1 LEHAALNPICGLLPK
16 NIEIWTPLSDKHM
29 TADKAFISTTDLTE
43 RIKEKT
49 RGMET
54 GKTSLAALDDLLDDI
69 RELEERII
77 VIRYKGME
85 RLRMEDFPAVVQE
98 HIVTVPEPIKRIEP
112 NEPIMEEEKELP
124 EIPQVKE
131 PEVVIS
137 AASTNQISLID
148 SIEEISKVMV
158 EDNVNDNSK
167 EKGKSNEDVGV
178 TELIA
183 AVKSEEDKVV
193 VEPKKVKAKEPAL
206 VNERNAEK
214 ANMSYAEKMEQRPVL
229 NIKKELNLNQR
240 LGLGRVLAPGDDK
253 GLDRI
258 LAQVD
263 EAENMDQA
271 LSLIKSAASNRWDN
285 SPELMDQLI
294 NIVERKFQ

>member
-98 HIVTVPEPIKRIEP
+98 PIVTVPEPIKRIEP

>member
-1 LEHAALNPICGLLPK
+1 
-16 NIEIWTPLSDKHM
+16 M

-49 RGMET
+49 RGIET

>member
-1 LEHAALNPICGLLPK
+1 MNPICGLLPK

-49 RGMET
+49 RGIET

>member
-1 LEHAALNPICGLLPK
+1 
-16 NIEIWTPLSDKHM
+16 M

-49 RGMET
+49 RGIET

-98 HIVTVPEPIKRIEP
+98 PIVTVPEPIKRIEP

>member
-1 LEHAALNPICGLLPK
+1 
-16 NIEIWTPLSDKHM
+16 M

-98 HIVTVPEPIKRIEP
+98 PIVTVPEPIKRIEP